1 MPNILT
7 ESLRLKNVNNFV
19 SNVTNQSVYF
29 SFSNPT
35 AWPNGDNSPDTPL
48 DCVNLQNDI
57 FDDMVYMKRVQ
68 STNVVNAVPYYGW
81 VLGNKYQQ
89 YSASVDIKTLTA
101 AQTYTRA
108 TATATVA
115 GGVISYTIT
124 NPGSN
129 YSTAPTVTVTAFN
142 ATSPYAAATV
152 IAVATI
158 SAGSVT
164 AITFTSGNAGINGNI
179 SNAALPTITF
189 SNPLTLS
196 GITPSTFDIQPFYV
210 VNTSNRVYKCLGNNT
225 NVDTGS
231 TVQPSSTSTAAGA
244 SETTADG
251 YIWKYMYTI
260 PAFDAEQFQTTSW
273 LSVRTIASNDGSDQ
287 WTIQQNAL
295 AGSAPYHGSD
305 AIKELNATN
314 LMVKVRVNG
323 NEGGQIVDT
332 NEYRQI
338 GIVSNPI
345 FTGSY
350 YNAGATGAGGATG
363 PNTLRLSAL
372 HAATSPMIST
382 TPYYPTAGKS
392 MVIVSGTGAGQVNVI
407 SNYVNPAVSF
417 VSNWTTIPDTTS
429 KYGILANSAVL
440 NQCVVLTLATTG
452 TFALDSIVT
461 GTSSAA
467 TGYVVKYD
475 AVNKQI
481 YLTSVTGTF
490 TTSDQVNSVV
500 VTAVTPAATVANV
513 GDILYVENRKP
524 ITRYPDQIED
534 VKVVIEY

>member
-29 SFSNPT
+29 SFSDPF

-48 DCVNLQNDI
+48 DCIDLQNDI
-57 FDDMVYMKRVQ
+57 FGDMVYMKRVQ
-68 STNVVNAVPYYGW
+68 PTNVVNVVPYYSW
-81 VLGNKYQQ
+81 VTGTKYQQ
-89 YSASVDIKTLTA
+89 YSASVDIKTLTT
-101 AQTYTRA
+101 AQTYTTA
-108 TATATVA
+108 TATATID
-115 GGVISYTIT
+115 GSGVISYTIT

-129 YSTAPTVTVTAFN
+129 YSSAPSVTFAVTSGTNTAV
-142 ATSPYAAATV
+142 
-152 IAVATI
+152 AVATI

-164 AITFTSGNAGINGNI
+164 AITFSSGNTGYTVV
-179 SNAALPTITF
+179 PTITF

-196 GITPSTFDIQPFYV
+196 GTTPSTFDIQPFYV
-210 VNTSNRVYKCLGNNT
+210 VNTSNKVYKCLGNFS
-225 NVDTGS
+225 NVSTGS
-231 TVQPSSTSTAAGA
+231 TVEPVSTSTAAGA
-244 SETTADG
+244 SVTTSDG

-461 GTSSAA
+461 GTSSLA
-467 TGYVVKYD
+467 TGSVVKYD

-500 VTAVTPAATVANV
+500 VTAVTPAAAVANV
-513 GDILYVENRKP
+513 GDLLYVENRKP

-534 VKVVIEY
+534 IKVVITM

>member
-29 SFSNPT
+29 SFSDPT
-35 AWPNGDNSPDTPL
+35 AWSNVNSPDTPL

-57 FDDMVYMKRVQ
+57 FGDMVYMKRVQ
-68 STNVVNAVPYYGW
+68 PTNVVNVVPYYGW
-81 VLGNKYQQ
+81 VTGKKYQQ
-89 YSASVDIKTLTA
+89 YSASVDIKTLTT

-108 TATATVA
+108 TATATVS
-115 GGVISYTIT
+115 GGVISCTIT

-129 YSTAPTVTVTAFN
+129 YSTAPTVTITGAPNTA
-142 ATSPYAAATV
+142 T
-152 IAVATI
+152 AVATI

-164 AITFTSGNAGINGNI
+164 AITFTGTGNTGYTVV
-179 SNAALPTITF
+179 PTITF
-189 SNPLTLS
+189 TDPLTLS
-196 GITPSTFDIQPFYV
+196 GTTPSTFDIQPFYV
-210 VNTSNRVYKCLGNNT
+210 VNTSNRVYKCLGNNS
-225 NVDTGS
+225 NISAGS
-231 TVQPSSTSTAAGA
+231 TVQPTSTSTSAGA
-244 SETTADG
+244 SETTVDG

-273 LSVRTIASNDGSDQ
+273 LPVRTIKSNDGSDQ

-295 AGSAPYHGSD
+295 AGSAPYHGAD

-363 PNTLRLSAL
+363 PNTLRLNAL

-392 MVIVSGTGAGQVNVI
+392 MVILSGTGAGQVNVI
-407 SNYVNPAVSF
+407 SNYVNDVVPAVSF

-440 NQCVVLTLATTG
+440 NQCVVLTLG
-452 TFALDSIVT
+452 EVGSFALDSTVT
-461 GTSSAA
+461 SGGASGT
-467 TGYVVKYD
+467 VVKYD
-475 AVNKQI
+475 TVKNQL

-490 TTSDQVNSVV
+490 VAGTQLAQGPVAIS
-500 VTAVTPAATVANV
+500 AVTPAAAVVNV

-524 ITRYPDQIED
+524 IIRYPDQIED

>member
-29 SFSNPT
+29 SFSDPS
-35 AWPNGDNSPDTPL
+35 AWPNGDSSPDTPL

-57 FDDMVYMKRVQ
+57 FGDMVYMKRVQ
-68 STNVVNAVPYYGW
+68 PTYVVNVVPYYGW
-81 VLGNKYQQ
+81 VAGTKYQQ

-101 AQTYTRA
+101 PQTYTTA
-108 TATATVA
+108 TATATVV

-129 YSTAPTVTVTAFN
+129 YSTAPSVTFAVTSGTNTA
-142 ATSPYAAATV
+142 V
-152 IAVATI
+152 AVATI

-164 AITFTSGNAGINGNI
+164 AITFTPPGNTGYTVV
-179 SNAALPTITF
+179 PTITF
-189 SNPLTLS
+189 SHPLTLS
-196 GITPSTFDIQPFYV
+196 GTTPSTFDIQPFYV
-210 VNTSNRVYKCLGNNT
+210 VNTSNKVYKCLGNNS
-225 NVDTGS
+225 NNSTGS
-231 TVQPSSTSTAAGA
+231 TVQPNSTSTSAGA
-244 SETTADG
+244 SVTTADG

-260 PAFDAEQFQTTSW
+260 PAFDSEQFQTTSW
-273 LSVRTIASNDGSDQ
+273 LPVRTIASNDGSDQ

-392 MVIVSGTGAGQVNVI
+392 MVILSGTGVGQVNVI
-407 SNYVNPAVSF
+407 SNYDNPAVSF

-429 KYGILANSAVL
+429 KYGIIANSSVL

-452 TFALDSIVT
+452 TFALDSPVT
-461 GTSSAA
+461 GTSSLA
-467 TGYVVKYD
+467 TGSVVKYD

-490 TTSDQVNSVV
+490 TTSDQVNTVV
-500 VTAVTPAATVANV
+500 VTAVTPAATVVNL

-534 VKVVIEY
+534 IKVVIEY